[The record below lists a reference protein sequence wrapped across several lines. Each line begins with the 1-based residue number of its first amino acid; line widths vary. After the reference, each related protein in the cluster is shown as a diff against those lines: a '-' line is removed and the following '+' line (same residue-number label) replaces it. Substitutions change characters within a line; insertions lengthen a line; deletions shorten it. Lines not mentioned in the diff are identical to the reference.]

1 MNIFYKIT
9 ILLFAQGVT
18 AALAQI
24 ILSREITNQVLL
36 TNDIIGFTILSW
48 VFGAILAFQTIKKIA
63 AGKAPEKKLNFIA
76 AIVPVINAFYIT
88 GMVILVRYFKPVL
101 TLGPDVNAPDWT
113 ALAMLG
119 IVFVPIAFMI
129 FISIFSLVEA
139 LKKGKVQQFVFT
151 AIAAVVAGIVAA
163 IIFYTL
169 WAVKYYINIDVVYTL
184 GVFNLAI
191 AYLFFRDKTME
202 GRWLMLIIIGTLIIY
217 LGFNIAGMKQ
227 KVDEASSRA
236 LFKNFTIIAQKE
248 YPTVNFCLVKK
259 GEETLAYENGT
270 LAYILGDKKFKI
282 IASPAKG
289 PRVLVINGGLA
300 GMTEALSNNKSVK
313 EIVCVEADPYIAFV
327 LSKMY
332 GNFKTKNK
340 LEYISAQNTS
350 GIAMAIKDKG
360 LFNTIIIIPRLQGH
374 IEGKYYASAEF
385 LNAVNKMLEK
395 DGQIIYGGINEK
407 K

>member
-24 ILSREITNQVLL
+24 ILSKEITNQVLL

-48 VFGAILAFQTIKKIA
+48 VFGAILAFQTIKTIA
-63 AGKAPEKKLNFIA
+63 AGKVPEKKLNFIA

-88 GMVILVRYFKPVL
+88 GMVILVRYFKPIL
-101 TLGPDVNAPDWT
+101 KLGPDVNAPDWT

-151 AIAAVVAGIVAA
+151 AIAAVLAGIVAG

-217 LGFNIAGMKQ
+217 LGFNIAGIKQ

-236 LFKNFTIIAQKE
+236 LFTNFTIIAQKE

-259 GEETLAYENGT
+259 GEETRVYENGT
-270 LAYILGDKKFKI
+270 LAYILGDKKYQI
-282 IASPAKG
+282 IASSAKG

-300 GMTEALSNNKSVK
+300 GMSEVLSNNKSVK

-374 IEGKYYASAEF
+374 IEGKYYTSAGF
-385 LNAVNKMLEK
+385 LSVVNKMLEK